1 MQFADIV
8 PISTQLEY
16 FLRVMLAAVFGGVI
30 GYERKNRMKEAGVR
44 THMIVCL
51 GSALMMVVS
60 KYGFADVIAQG
71 RNADPSRIASQIVS
85 GIGFL
90 GAGMIFIQ
98 KSTVK
103 GLTTAAGIWATA
115 GIGMTIG
122 SGMYVLG
129 MISAIAIVVLQVTLR
144 NHPDFFHIP
153 TAEAMEIQVKN
164 IPDVLNQLKLLLNQH
179 HIRIMSVRIEKQS
192 SSAMLVDLMVKF
204 PPNFHPEELLLIF
217 NDIDYILSIEI

>member
-1 MQFADIV
+1 MQFSDIV

-30 GYERKNRMKEAGVR
+30 GYERKNRLKEAGVR

-103 GLTTAAGIWATA
+103 GLTTAAGIWRQRESAWR
-115 GIGMTIG
+115 
-122 SGMYVLG
+122 SGAVCM
-129 MISAIAIVVLQVTLR
+129 
-144 NHPDFFHIP
+144 F
-153 TAEAMEIQVKN
+153 
-164 IPDVLNQLKLLLNQH
+164 
-179 HIRIMSVRIEKQS
+179 
-192 SSAMLVDLMVKF
+192 
-204 PPNFHPEELLLIF
+204 
-217 NDIDYILSIEI
+217 